1 MDIYTADFKNE
12 VVTLRDLFNSPVDIN
27 CDVEIYDCT
36 GAEDGASVLWD
47 EMDKPTVSGFGS
59 SLGRHL
65 RHTPELLDA
74 PIRYITING
83 VTHALVIEV
92 AFE

>member
-1 MDIYTADFKNE
+1 MDIYTTDFQSKNI
-12 VVTLRDLFNSPVDIN
+12 TLRDLCNSPIDIN

-36 GAEDGASVLWD
+36 GTEEGEPVLWD
-47 EMDKPTVSGFGS
+47 EMDKPTVACFGQ

-65 RHTPELLDA
+65 RHTPDLLDA
-74 PIRYITING
+74 PIRYMTING
-83 VTHALVIEV
+83 ATHAIVIEI